1 MTLKE
6 YLTASY
12 GAGVYKRTVQLKET
26 KKNVAKTKN
35 QFIFLQKCVKNKL
48 IPKSLRIRSP
58 NRSNR
63 GKEVAKKFRFELL
76 LATKNDAKHRFFST
90 TKEANR
96 IEEDLVSELDF
107 ADMEIVRRVTEEAR
121 ESMFLRSRERLQ
133 KKFKILVEE
142 RDDQRRSN
150 EPRPSVVKDPV
161 LNLASSEVPEK
172 HQDLLNLGLKF
183 VLNPTKIPKGQSLP

>member
-48 IPKSLRIRSP
+48 IPKSLR

-63 GKEVAKKFRFELL
+63 GKEVANTLKVESFAGRKFR
-76 LATKNDAKHRFFST
+76 
-90 TKEANR
+90 
-96 IEEDLVSELDF
+96 DF
-107 ADMEIVRRVTEEAR
+107 AIFFVDR
-121 ESMFLRSRERLQ
+121 ES
-133 KKFKILVEE
+133 
-142 RDDQRRSN
+142 
-150 EPRPSVVKDPV
+150 
-161 LNLASSEVPEK
+161 
-172 HQDLLNLGLKF
+172 
-183 VLNPTKIPKGQSLP
+183 